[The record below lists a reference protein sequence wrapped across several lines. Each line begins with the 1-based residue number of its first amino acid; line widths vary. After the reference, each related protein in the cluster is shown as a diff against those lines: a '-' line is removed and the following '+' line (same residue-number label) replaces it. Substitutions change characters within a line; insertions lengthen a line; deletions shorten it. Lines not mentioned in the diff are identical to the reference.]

1 VGQGRRRGWRLA
13 SGLHFGY
20 TIFMKTSIAVHQK
33 KRGRG
38 RPATGRDPAVTIRV
52 PKEVLTAATKWG
64 EEQGIASRSETLVN
78 LIQRGLDAEAAAKP
92 RRPETGRSKRKEV
105 E

>member
-1 VGQGRRRGWRLA
+1 
-13 SGLHFGY
+13 
-20 TIFMKTSIAVHQK
+20 MKKSIAVHPK

-52 PKEVLTAATKWG
+52 PKEVLTAATQWG

-78 LIQRGLDAEAAAKP
+78 LIQLGLAAAAPKS
-92 RRPETGRSKRKEV
+92 RRSVKQTEDE
-105 E
+105 